1 MLAVRS
7 RPHRKV
13 EVGEHALERRARPDV
28 RLAQDPQQ
36 ERETGGRHR
45 KEEEED
51 AEVEAARHLFRHGR
65 YFRNFRVFR

>member
-1 MLAVRS
+1 MLAARS

-36 ERETGGRHR
+36 EREAGGRHR
-45 KEEEED
+45 EEEEEHT
-51 AEVEAARHLFRHGR
+51 EVEATRHLLRDGR
-65 YFRNFRVFR
+65 YFRHFRVFR